1 MMSVVNSIAI
11 CHSVILIF
19 ASQRANESAQ
29 KYQTHFKKSI
39 LIGRLE
45 ETTANYIARFKNA

>member
-29 KYQTHFKKSI
+29 KYQTHFKKPI